1 MPEDLKTAQLALHGG
16 SPVRATLLPYG
27 RHEID
32 DDDVA
37 AVARVLRS
45 DWLTSGP
52 LVGEF
57 EAALAR
63 VAGADHAVA
72 VSSGTAALHA
82 AMFAIG
88 IGPGDEVLVPPM
100 TFAASAN
107 AVVYQ
112 GGTPVFVDVDPG
124 TLLIDPAKVAAA
136 ITSRTKAMV
145 AVDYAG
151 QPCDYDALRRIV
163 AGRPIAIVADACH
176 AIGGSDRGRPVGA
189 IADLTAFSLHPVKHV
204 TTGEGGAIVTNDP
217 ALAARMRTFRNH
229 GITVDHRQ
237 RGEQATWVYDIVE
250 LGYNYRLTDIQS
262 ALGLSQLTKLPARI
276 ARRQAIAGE
285 YDRAFASVAEV
296 SPLALRAGVSHA
308 YHLYVVRVDTSTLAC
323 DRAMLFAALRREG
336 IGVNVHYI
344 PVHFHPFYRQRYG
357 TGPGLCPIAEAAYE
371 QLITLPMFPG
381 MAARDVQD
389 VIEAVTKVVTA
400 FRA

>member
-217 ALAARMRTFRNH
+217 ARAARMRTFRNH